1 MSSNVDTNIVMLKTA
16 HKLDKLPEARI
27 TPAAKLIQDYL
38 LEQMQL
44 CLKDLFENAD
54 DLLFEIAEKAGSG
67 SEQARY
73 FDAMRGLRVR
83 RKIIDAQ
90 FASKVREQVSDC
102 LNKVLN
108 DAAGLKERTVELGIV
123 DNDQMERAVA
133 IESMAAKAIDAS
145 GDAWLSF
152 RERLNQVLPVKSY
165 SKNECPLSPYQ
176 FGDSFFSSI
185 DFDDWDMKVKLI
197 LFKLYDHHIGKQ
209 LPEMYFEA
217 NEKLRDQ
224 GILPDLDI
232 SHLRSRARRPAINAN
247 YLQNLMAAS
256 RGEGS
261 LDMERGQQNGWQGD
275 SMPVTGGAGFQA
287 AYLMPNLNQLQQSVV
302 STSSN
307 LPVAPAELKQWSQ
320 NITQQVLESAKSPID
335 SDIIN
340 LVAMLFEF
348 ILEERDLLPQMK
360 QLMARMQIP
369 IIKVALLE
377 RSFFDDNQHVA
388 RRLLNIMTRSAV
400 GWQADERIDEDPMLA
415 YMEDIV
421 TRLTKEF
428 DDDLQIFHEELQ
440 KFESFLDE
448 YQHKRVIYEARLTT
462 AEVQRYEEEKQ
473 RDWAREF
480 LNEVLDVA
488 VIPEAIQKL
497 LSTHWYKVLYHTYSR
512 HGEGDQWRNAKR
524 VVTELVW
531 SLQPGVTTHSRE
543 RFFAVTP
550 KILLALRKGLTALKL
565 DNGEISRWMS
575 MIDDLHLQEISK
587 HEAPKPEVTRQFQ
600 KVQHELKQAQIKPA
614 SSFEP
619 EPEPVVPESVD
630 YLARARS
637 LQQGLW
643 YELLQ
648 MNGKWLRCHLLTVLG
663 DGERFIF
670 TDRTGEKVA
679 DRSLYGLAT
688 AMANGKFR
696 QIDDQPIIDRALDTV
711 IDQLSSQ
718 AV

>member
-1 MSSNVDTNIVMLKTA
+1 MSGSIDTNIVMLKTA

-44 CLKDLFENAD
+44 CLKDLFESAD

-73 FDAMRGLRVR
+73 FDAMRGLRIR

-90 FASKVREQVSDC
+90 YQSSIREQVSGC
-102 LNKVLN
+102 LDKVLN
-108 DAAGLKERTVELGIV
+108 DAAGVKERQVELGIV

-133 IESMAAKAIDAS
+133 VESMAVKIIDAS
-145 GDAWLSF
+145 GDAWLAF
-152 RERLNQVLPVKSY
+152 RERLNQILPVKAY

-176 FGDSFFSSI
+176 FGNSFFESI

-197 LFKLYDHHIGKQ
+197 LFKLFDQHIGKV
-209 LPEMYFEA
+209 LPELYFEA
-217 NEKLRDQ
+217 NEKLSDQ

-232 SHLRSRARRPAINAN
+232 SHLRSRARRPAVNGN
-247 YLQNLMAAS
+247 YLQGLMAAS
-256 RGEGS
+256 RGDAAPAGFDQS
-261 LDMERGQQNGWQGD
+261 GGQAQGGWPAG
-275 SMPVTGGAGFQA
+275 MVGGAPA
-287 AYLMPNLNQLQQSVV
+287 AYLMPNLNQLQQTMV
-302 STSSN
+302 TA
-307 LPVAPAELKQWSQ
+307 APGMPMATPDLKQWSQ
-320 NITQQVLESAKSPID
+320 NLTQQVLQQAKSPID

-388 RRLLNIMTRSAV
+388 RRLLNIMTRAAV
-400 GWQADERIDEDPMLA
+400 GWQVDERIDEDPMLQ
-415 YMEDIV
+415 YMEGIV

-428 DDDLQIFHEELQ
+428 DDDIRPFHEELR

-448 YQHKRVIYEARLTT
+448 YQHKRVIFESRLAT
-462 AEVQRYEEEKQ
+462 AETQRFEEEKQ
-473 RDWAREF
+473 RDWAQEF
-480 LNEVLDVA
+480 LNEILDVA
-488 VIPEAIQKL
+488 VIPESIQQL
-497 LSTHWYKVLYHTYSR
+497 LNTHWYKVLRHTYVK
-512 HGEGDQWRNAKR
+512 HGDGDQWRNAKR
-524 VVTELVW
+524 IVTELVW

-543 RFFAVTP
+543 RFFAIMP

-565 DNGEISRWMS
+565 NNEEISRWMTI
-575 MIDDLHLQEISK
+575 IDDLHLQEISK
-587 HEAPKPEVTRQFQ
+587 HEPPKPEVTQ
-600 KVQHELKQAQIKPA
+600 KFKQVQSELKQAQSKPA
-614 SSFEP
+614 TSYEP

-637 LQQGLW
+637 LQQGQW
-643 YELLQ
+643 YELQQ
-648 MNGKWLRCHLLTVLG
+648 MNGDWLRCHLLTVLG
-663 DGERFIF
+663 EGERFIF

-696 QIDDQPIIDRALDTV
+696 QIDDLPIIDRALDSV
-711 IDQLSSQ
+711 VDQLSAK